1 MSYLEREISRDDLE
15 KFLQTLD
22 SDEGIRMD
30 VDSYHIFVNK
40 TSKVYCI
47 NISKENSDEFIYKSK
62 PDEVL
67 VFLDSKKNQNAKFFV
82 Y

>member
-1 MSYLEREISRDDLE
+1 MSYQEREIPWE
-15 KFLQTLD
+15 KMEKILSTLD

-47 NISKENSDEFIYKSK
+47 NISKENKDEFIYKSK
-62 PDEVL
+62 IDEVMD
-67 VFLDSKKNQNAKFFV
+67 FLDSKKNPGFKFFA

>member
-1 MSYLEREISRDDLE
+1 MSYQEREIPWE
-15 KFLQTLD
+15 KMEKILSTLD

-47 NISKENSDEFIYKSK
+47 NISKENKDEFIYKSK
-62 PDEVL
+62 IDEVMD
-67 VFLDSKKNQNAKFFV
+67 FLDSKKNPGCKFFA

>member
-1 MSYLEREISRDDLE
+1 MSYQEREVPREDLE
-15 KFLQTLD
+15 KLLRTLD

-40 TSKVYCI
+40 ASKRYCI
-47 NISKENSDEFIYKSK
+47 NISKDNIDEFIYKSK
-62 PDEVL
+62 SSEV
-67 VFLDSKKNQNAKFFV
+67 VDFLDSKTRQSSKFFS